1 MGKGKGQATLNR
13 GTLEELRS
21 RTAERREQSR
31 ERDADRL
38 RLAAELA
45 ERARFTIPEERGYL
59 VLPPGTV
66 AEAEPVIAAGNA
78 LVDSIGHD
86 RLLAEFNP
94 RHDTMSRGFL
104 PPEAHELGSPYMNF
118 ALHEGIVGPIS
129 AYLGVVPILLG
140 IDIWY
145 AYAEP
150 REEGPIN
157 ASLWH
162 LDGDDTTQVKVWIHL
177 QDVVPEAGPLT
188 ALDATRSEE
197 FAEHTEYD
205 SSVEYRIPDEKINAF
220 IGEDDL
226 KLFDGPQGTIDYVD
240 TSRCM
245 HMGSRAEPGCPVR
258 RVFFVKY
265 VTPYAF
271 KFKEDHR
278 KEAPFRDLATGTSDE
293 LETLLLG
300 AK

>member
-1 MGKGKGQATLNR
+1 MGKGEATLNR

-21 RTAERREQSR
+21 RTAARREQWR

-38 RLAAELA
+38 RIAGELGA
-45 ERARFTIPEERGYL
+45 RGRFTIPEEKGYL
-59 VLPPGTV
+59 VLPPDTI
-66 AEAEPVIAAGNA
+66 AEAQPVIEAGNA

-94 RHDTMSRGFL
+94 RKDTMSRGFL
-104 PPEAHELGSPYMNF
+104 PPDAFELGSPYMNF
-118 ALHEGIVGPIS
+118 ALHEDVVAPIS

-145 AYAEP
+145 AYAEHSLDS
-150 REEGPIN
+150 PIN

-177 QDVVPEAGPLT
+177 EDVVPEAGPLT
-188 ALDATRSEE
+188 TLDATKSEE

-205 SSVEYRIPDEKINAF
+205 SSVEYRIPDDKINAF

-226 KLFDGPQGTIDYVD
+226 VIFDGPKGQVDFVD

-258 RVFFVKY
+258 RVFFAKY

-278 KEAPFRDLATGTSDE
+278 QESPYVHLASGASSE